1 MVIQDWAEIITISL
15 QQVWQDFIV
24 FLPNVIA
31 AVITFIVGWVIA
43 IALGKIVSELVKS
56 IRIDQLLVKLGAEK
70 PLSRAGLRLD
80 SGMFIGGL
88 VKWFLIIAFLLAAS
102 DILGLSQ
109 VSGFLRDILT
119 YLPNVIIATVILLLG
134 VMLSNFLARLV
145 ISSISAAGLTSSNF
159 LGTVT
164 RWSIM
169 IFAVF
174 AALIQ
179 LGIAPSLI
187 NTIFTG
193 IIAMLAIAGGI
204 AFGLGGKEQA
214 SDFISRLRSNI
225 AERR

>member
-1 MVIQDWAEIITISL
+1 MIIQDWAEIITISL

-43 IALGKIVSELVKS
+43 VALGKIISELIKA
-56 IRIDQLLVKLGAEK
+56 IRIDQLLVKLGAER

-88 VKWFLIIAFLLAAS
+88 VKWFLIIAFLLASS

-109 VSGFLRDILT
+109 VSGFLRDVLT
-119 YLPNVIIATVILLLG
+119 YLPNVIIAAIILLLG
-134 VMLSNFLARLV
+134 VMLSNFLSRLV
-145 ISSISAAGLTSSNF
+145 VSSVSAAGLASSNF

-169 IFAVF
+169 IFAIF

-193 IIAMLAIAGGI
+193 IIAMMAIAGGI

-214 SDFISRLRSNI
+214 SGFISKLRSDI
-225 AERR
+225 TERR

>member
-31 AVITFIVGWVIA
+31 AVITFIIGWIIA
-43 IALGKIVSELVKS
+43 IALGKIVSEIVKA
-56 IRIDQLLVKLGAEK
+56 IRIDQLLVKLGAER

-80 SGMFIGGL
+80 SGMFVGGL

-109 VSGFLRDILT
+109 VSGFLRDVLT
-119 YLPNVIIATVILLLG
+119 YLPNVIIATIILLLG

-145 ISSISAAGLTSSNF
+145 ISSVSAAGLASSNF

-164 RWSIM
+164 KWSIM
-169 IFAVF
+169 IFAIF

-214 SDFISRLRSNI
+214 SNFISKLRSDI
-225 AERR
+225 AEKR

>member
-1 MVIQDWAEIITISL
+1 MIIQDWAEIITISL

-24 FLPNVIA
+24 FLPNVLA
-31 AVITFIVGWVIA
+31 AIITFIIGWVIA
-43 IALGKIVSELVKS
+43 VALGKIISELIKAV
-56 IRIDQLLVKLGAEK
+56 RIDQLLVKIGAEK

-80 SGMFIGGL
+80 SGMFVGGL

-109 VSGFLRDILT
+109 VSGFLRDVLT

-145 ISSISAAGLTSSNF
+145 VSSVSAAGLASSNF

-164 RWSIM
+164 KWSIM
-169 IFAVF
+169 IFAIF

-214 SDFISRLRSNI
+214 SSFISKLRSDI
-225 AERR
+225 TERR